1 MGCCWRR
8 LSDLVLGHLHLG
20 GQLRERGGPPVLQLE
35 AGAGLLE
42 AGQSV
47 AGMDGQAD
55 GAAGVGD
62 AAGDGLADPPRGV
75 GRELEPLA
83 PVELLDRVHQ
93 PEVALL
99 DEVEQRQARRLVFL
113 GDRHHQAEVRLNE
126 GALGLQAPAL
136 LAAQIPAAVIG
147 ERAGGGLLEIL
158 AGRRPDL
165 NLLREPDLV
174 VLGQQRVLA
183 EPGPPQTH
191 QRSQARCATSPNLTC
206 STNLDSG
213 ASLVADAL
221 ANVQHRGAPPHPGGS
236 PR

>member
-20 GQLRERGGPPVLQLE
+20 GQLRERGRPPVLQLE
-35 AGAGLLE
+35 AGAGL
-42 AGQSV
+42 
-47 AGMDGQAD
+47 
-55 GAAGVGD
+55 
-62 AAGDGLADPPRGV
+62 
-75 GRELEPLA
+75 
-83 PVELLDRVHQ
+83 
-93 PEVALL
+93 
-99 DEVEQRQARRLVFL
+99 
-113 GDRHHQAEVRLNE
+113 
-126 GALGLQAPAL
+126 
-136 LAAQIPAAVIG
+136 AVIG